1 MWLQSAGNHDESTRY
16 FESSWVIS
24 SALSP
29 PLRETTS
36 TNETKV
42 MPKKCRSGKGQGRFK
57 KRVRIDTDSPLAE
70 DHREKNDSD
79 EPLTLGPGFVH
90 FSGDVYLHT
99 SRRPVTCW
107 TKRHIFD
114 LTFQLYG
121 PDKVHY
127 PFRDCDPTGKY
138 TKGCE
143 VEKLRSQIAVRRY
156 LERAGDLKNLTETQI
171 DELEERWNAAVDESR
186 GLAMAKAKG
195 VRVSQRSADGAN
207 AEEEKRAEVPE
218 PEPTAEDAPG
228 PPKRGRGRPKKKTV
242 PISWQTRWQIARQKK
257 GSSGSDEVIPGA
269 AVDAEAEPPA
279 EEAAVDCATLMAVVD
294 WRSARMRE
302 EMRTMIEKASVDEM
316 KQLAVIYGDALVR
329 STEITIAQAERVK
342 ALEADAVTV
351 GEALEQAV
359 AMKDEIGERVKV
371 LEGDLASTVAVG
383 NKRAKV
389 LNEALDLMKTERDSM
404 KAERDEL
411 NAAMVAE
418 RDSMKAMK
426 AEFGEHHNADL
437 KYISRMWSKHVKELQ
452 AEVAAMK
459 TERDE
464 LKVERDSMKSEMVK
478 LAKAWAFDSPLFK
491 DVAPEEKLNADD
503 MESDPFTALWMYT
516 RELVRIAPIW
526 KTGKDKAKAELKK
539 VKAELKK
546 VKAEGNKAGN
556 MWQTLYNDLQ
566 AQMAAMVA
574 ERDQREIAWRNKCAS
589 VHSYAAKEQSA
600 LQANVASIKAQRDK
614 LRKREKYLETGHNNT
629 TQRFLAAAAERDAM
643 KAERDEA
650 MKLAERLQDR
660 LRQSEVPEEVPEV
673 PTASPDSR
681 KRKRTSPSVSPAVG
695 VKLEPDFD
703 GTERRGR
710 SILRRILPSWNFT
723 KQG

>member
-1 MWLQSAGNHDESTRY
+1 
-16 FESSWVIS
+16 
-24 SALSP
+24 
-29 PLRETTS
+29 
-36 TNETKV
+36 

-70 DHREKNDSD
+70 DREKNDSD

-99 SRRPVTCW
+99 SRRPVSCW
-107 TKRHIFD
+107 TKRHMFD

-121 PDKVHY
+121 ADRVHY
-127 PFRDCDPTGKY
+127 PFKDCDERGQY
-138 TKGCE
+138 NKGID

-171 DELEERWNAAVDESR
+171 DELEERWNVVVAESK

-195 VRVSQRSADGAN
+195 VRVSQRSADVEEFNDANAN
-207 AEEEKRAEVPE
+207 AEEEKREEVPE
-218 PEPTAEDAPG
+218 PEPTAEDAPKLSTT
-228 PPKRGRGRPKKKTV
+228 PPKRGLGRPKKKPRDALGRILRST
-242 PISWQTRWQIARQKK
+242 K
-257 GSSGSDEVIPGA
+257 GSSGFNDVIPA
-269 AVDAEAEPPA
+269 DAEAEPPA
-279 EEAAVDCATLMAVVD
+279 TPEACSVDCATLMAVVD

-329 STEITIAQAERVK
+329 STEITIEQAERVK

-371 LEGDLASTVAVG
+371 LEGDLASTAAMG

-389 LNEALDLMKTERDSM
+389 LEAEV
-404 KAERDEL
+404 
-411 NAAMVAE
+411 AAMVAE
-418 RDSMKAMK
+418 RDSMKA
-426 AEFGEHHNADL
+426 
-437 KYISRMWSKHVKELQ
+437 
-452 AEVAAMK
+452 
-459 TERDE
+459 
-464 LKVERDSMKSEMVK
+464 ERDSMNAAMLDERDSMEHGDDCLKDELVK
-478 LAKAWAFDSPLFK
+478 MAKVWAFDTPLFK

-503 MESDPFTALWMYT
+503 MESDPFTALWVYT

-546 VKAEGNKAGN
+546 VKAERNTKVN
-556 MWQTLYNDLQ
+556 ELEETLRAALYLYKNTVKERE

-574 ERDQREIAWRNKCAS
+574 ERDQREITWGNECARI
-589 VHSYAAKEQSA
+589 AKERSA

-614 LRKREKYLETGHNNT
+614 LRKREKYLEAGHNNT
-629 TQRFLAAAAERDAM
+629 TQRFLAAAAERNAM
-643 KAERDEA
+643 KAERNEA
-650 MKLAERLQDR
+650 VKLAERLQDR

>member
-1 MWLQSAGNHDESTRY
+1 
-16 FESSWVIS
+16 
-24 SALSP
+24 
-29 PLRETTS
+29 
-36 TNETKV
+36 

-70 DHREKNDSD
+70 DREKNDSD

-99 SRRPVTCW
+99 SRRPVSCW
-107 TKRHIFD
+107 TKRHMFD

-121 PDKVHY
+121 ADRVHY
-127 PFRDCDPTGKY
+127 PFKDCDERGQY
-138 TKGCE
+138 NKGID

-171 DELEERWNAAVDESR
+171 DELEERWNVVVAESK

-195 VRVSQRSADGAN
+195 VRVSQRSADVEEFNDANAN
-207 AEEEKRAEVPE
+207 AEEEKREEVPE
-218 PEPTAEDAPG
+218 PEPTAEDAPKLSTT
-228 PPKRGRGRPKKKTV
+228 PPKRGLGRPKKK
-242 PISWQTRWQIARQKK
+242 PRDALGRILRSKK
-257 GSSGSDEVIPGA
+257 GSSGFNDVIPA
-269 AVDAEAEPPA
+269 DAEAEPPA
-279 EEAAVDCATLMAVVD
+279 TPEACSVDCATLMAVVD

-329 STEITIAQAERVK
+329 STEITIEQAERVK

-371 LEGDLASTVAVG
+371 LEGDLASTAAMG

-389 LNEALDLMKTERDSM
+389 LEAEV
-404 KAERDEL
+404 
-411 NAAMVAE
+411 AAMVAE
-418 RDSMKAMK
+418 RDSMKA
-426 AEFGEHHNADL
+426 
-437 KYISRMWSKHVKELQ
+437 
-452 AEVAAMK
+452 
-459 TERDE
+459 
-464 LKVERDSMKSEMVK
+464 ERDSMNAAMLDERDSMEHGDDCLKDELVK
-478 LAKAWAFDSPLFK
+478 MAKVWAFDTPLFK

-503 MESDPFTALWMYT
+503 MESDPFTALWVYT

-546 VKAEGNKAGN
+546 VKAELKKVKAERN
-556 MWQTLYNDLQ
+556 TKVNELEETLRAALYLYKNTVKERE

-574 ERDQREIAWRNKCAS
+574 ERDQREITWGNECARI
-589 VHSYAAKEQSA
+589 AKERSA

-614 LRKREKYLETGHNNT
+614 LRKREKYLEAGHNNT
-629 TQRFLAAAAERDAM
+629 TQRFLAAAAERNAM

-650 MKLAERLQDR
+650 VKLAERLQDR

>member
-24 SALSP
+24 SALSPPRSSFGTGTIP

-70 DHREKNDSD
+70 DQLEKNDSD

-171 DELEERWNAAVDESR
+171 DELEERWNAAVAESR

-195 VRVSQRSADGAN
+195 VRVSQRSADVEEFDEAN
-207 AEEEKRAEVPE
+207 ANNAKTTESVVAATRRRQLMPYMNFCKKTRSKVVTENPDLTFGGVGRKLGEMWRELGEEEKKKYAEEEKREEVPE
-218 PEPTAEDAPG
+218 PEPTAEDAPKLSTT
-228 PPKRGRGRPKKKTV
+228 PPKRGPGRPKKKPRDALGRILRST
-242 PISWQTRWQIARQKK
+242 K
-257 GSSGSDEVIPGA
+257 GSSGFDDVIP
-269 AVDAEAEPPA
+269 VDAEAEPPA
-279 EEAAVDCATLMAVVD
+279 TPEACSVDCATLMAVVD

-371 LEGDLASTVAVG
+371 LEGDLASTAAVE
-383 NKRAKV
+383 NKRAKE
-389 LNEALDLMKTERDSM
+389 LNEALDLI
-404 KAERDEL
+404 KAERDSIK
-411 NAAMVAE
+411 AE
-418 RDSMKAMK
+418 RDSMK
-426 AEFGEHHNADL
+426 D
-437 KYISRMWSKHVKELQ
+437 
-452 AEVAAMK
+452 
-459 TERDE
+459 
-464 LKVERDSMKSEMVK
+464 EMVK
-478 LAKAWAFDSPLFK
+478 
-491 DVAPEEKLNADD
+491 
-503 MESDPFTALWMYT
+503 
-516 RELVRIAPIW
+516 I
-526 KTGKDKAKAELKK
+526 G
-539 VKAELKK
+539 
-546 VKAEGNKAGN
+546 EG
-556 MWQTLYNDLQ
+556 
-566 AQMAAMVA
+566 
-574 ERDQREIAWRNKCAS
+574 
-589 VHSYAAKEQSA
+589 
-600 LQANVASIKAQRDK
+600 
-614 LRKREKYLETGHNNT
+614 
-629 TQRFLAAAAERDAM
+629 
-643 KAERDEA
+643 
-650 MKLAERLQDR
+650 
-660 LRQSEVPEEVPEV
+660 
-673 PTASPDSR
+673 
-681 KRKRTSPSVSPAVG
+681 VG
-695 VKLEPDFD
+695 
-703 GTERRGR
+703 G
-710 SILRRILPSWNFT
+710 
-723 KQG
+723 

>member
-1 MWLQSAGNHDESTRY
+1 
-16 FESSWVIS
+16 
-24 SALSP
+24 
-29 PLRETTS
+29 
-36 TNETKV
+36 

-70 DHREKNDSD
+70 DREKNDSD

-99 SRRPVTCW
+99 SRRPVSCW
-107 TKRHIFD
+107 TKRHMFD

-121 PDKVHY
+121 ADRVHY
-127 PFRDCDPTGKY
+127 PFKDCDERGQY
-138 TKGCE
+138 NKGID

-171 DELEERWNAAVDESR
+171 DELEERWNVVVAESK

-195 VRVSQRSADGAN
+195 VRVSQRSADVEEFNDANAN
-207 AEEEKRAEVPE
+207 AEEEKREEVPE
-218 PEPTAEDAPG
+218 PEPTAEDAPKLSTT
-228 PPKRGRGRPKKKTV
+228 PPKRGLGRPKKK
-242 PISWQTRWQIARQKK
+242 PRDALGRILRSKK
-257 GSSGSDEVIPGA
+257 GSSGFNDVTPA
-269 AVDAEAEPPA
+269 DAEAEPPA
-279 EEAAVDCATLMAVVD
+279 TPEACSVDCATLMAVVD

-329 STEITIAQAERVK
+329 STEITIEQAERVK

-371 LEGDLASTVAVG
+371 LEGDLASTAAMG

-389 LNEALDLMKTERDSM
+389 LEAEV
-404 KAERDEL
+404 
-411 NAAMVAE
+411 AAMVAE
-418 RDSMKAMK
+418 RDSMKA
-426 AEFGEHHNADL
+426 
-437 KYISRMWSKHVKELQ
+437 
-452 AEVAAMK
+452 
-459 TERDE
+459 
-464 LKVERDSMKSEMVK
+464 ERDSMNAAMLDERDSMEHGDDCLKDELVK
-478 LAKAWAFDSPLFK
+478 MAKVWAFDTPLFK

-503 MESDPFTALWMYT
+503 MESDPFTALWVYT

-546 VKAEGNKAGN
+546 VKAELKKVKAERN
-556 MWQTLYNDLQ
+556 TKVNELEETLRAALYLYKNTVKERE

-574 ERDQREIAWRNKCAS
+574 ERDQREITWGNECARI
-589 VHSYAAKEQSA
+589 AKERSA

-614 LRKREKYLETGHNNT
+614 LRKREKYLEAGHNNT
-629 TQRFLAAAAERDAM
+629 TQRFLAAAAERNAM

-650 MKLAERLQDR
+650 VKLAERLQDR

>member
-1 MWLQSAGNHDESTRY
+1 
-16 FESSWVIS
+16 
-24 SALSP
+24 
-29 PLRETTS
+29 
-36 TNETKV
+36 

-70 DHREKNDSD
+70 DREKNDSD

-171 DELEERWNAAVDESR
+171 DELEERWNVVVAESK

-195 VRVSQRSADGAN
+195 VRVSQRSADVEEFNDANAN
-207 AEEEKRAEVPE
+207 AEEEKREEVPE
-218 PEPTAEDAPG
+218 PEPTAEDAPKLSTT
-228 PPKRGRGRPKKKTV
+228 PPKRGLGRPKKKPRDALGRILRST
-242 PISWQTRWQIARQKK
+242 K
-257 GSSGSDEVIPGA
+257 GSSGFNDVIPA
-269 AVDAEAEPPA
+269 DAEAEPPA
-279 EEAAVDCATLMAVVD
+279 TPEACSVDCATLMAVVD

-503 MESDPFTALWMYT
+503 MESDPFTALWVYT

-546 VKAEGNKAGN
+546 VKAERNTKVN
-556 MWQTLYNDLQ
+556 ELEETLRAALYLYKNTVKERE

-574 ERDQREIAWRNKCAS
+574 ERDQREITWGNECARI
-589 VHSYAAKEQSA
+589 AKERSA

>member
-1 MWLQSAGNHDESTRY
+1 
-16 FESSWVIS
+16 
-24 SALSP
+24 
-29 PLRETTS
+29 
-36 TNETKV
+36 

-70 DHREKNDSD
+70 DREKNDSD

-99 SRRPVTCW
+99 SRRPVSCW

-121 PDKVHY
+121 ADRVRYHFK
-127 PFRDCDPTGKY
+127 DCDERGQY
-138 TKGCE
+138 NKGID

-171 DELEERWNAAVDESR
+171 DELEERWNVVVAESK

-207 AEEEKRAEVPE
+207 AEEEKRAVPE
-218 PEPTAEDAPG
+218 PEPTAEDAPP

-257 GSSGSDEVIPGA
+257 GSSGFDEVIPGA
-269 AVDAEAEPPA
+269 AVNAEAEPPA

-302 EMRTMIEKASVDEM
+302 EMRGMIEKASVDEM

-329 STEITIAQAERVK
+329 STEITIEQAERVK

-371 LEGDLASTVAVG
+371 LEANLASTAAMG
-383 NKRAKV
+383 NKRAKE
-389 LNEALDLMKTERDSM
+389 LDEALDLMK
-404 KAERDEL
+404 
-411 NAAMVAE
+411 AE
-418 RDSMKAMK
+418 RDSMKTERDLMK
-426 AEFGEHHNADL
+426 AERDSIMAERDSTKL
-437 KYISRMWSKHVKELQ
+437 KG
-452 AEVAAMK
+452 
-459 TERDE
+459 DE
-464 LKVERDSMKSEMVK
+464 LKGAMVY
-478 LAKAWAFDSPLFK
+478 LAKAWAADTPLFK
-491 DVAPEEKLNADD
+491 DVAPEVKWNADD
-503 MESDPFTALWMYT
+503 MESRPLTVLWALK
-516 RELVRIAPIW
+516 RELVRIVPIW
-526 KTGKDKAKAELKK
+526 KTSKDKAKAELKK

-546 VKAEGNKAGN
+546 VKAERNTKVN
-556 MWQTLYNDLQ
+556 ELEETLRAALYLYKNTVKKHEARL
-566 AQMAAMVA
+566 AAMAA
-574 ERDQREIAWRNKCAS
+574 ERDHMERAWGNECAR
-589 VHSYAAKEQSA
+589 VAKERTVF
-600 LQANVASIKAQRDK
+600 QANNASIKAQRDK
-614 LRKREKYLETGHNNT
+614 LRKREKYLEAGHNNT

-650 MKLAERLQDR
+650 VKLAKRLQDR

-681 KRKRTSPSVSPAVG
+681 KRKRASPSVSPAVG

-710 SILRRILPSWNFT
+710 SILRRILPSWYFT
-723 KQG
+723 KQAAAEEEPAAPEEFEFDPNDV

>member
-1 MWLQSAGNHDESTRY
+1 
-16 FESSWVIS
+16 
-24 SALSP
+24 
-29 PLRETTS
+29 
-36 TNETKV
+36 

-57 KRVRIDTDSPLAE
+57 KRVRIDTDSPPAE
-70 DHREKNDSD
+70 DREKNDSD

-99 SRRPVTCW
+99 SRRPVSCW
-107 TKRHIFD
+107 TKRHMFD

-121 PDKVHY
+121 ADRVHY
-127 PFRDCDPTGKY
+127 PFKDCDERGQY
-138 TKGCE
+138 NKGID

-171 DELEERWNAAVDESR
+171 DELEERWNVVVAESK

-195 VRVSQRSADGAN
+195 VRVSQRSADVEEFNDANAN
-207 AEEEKRAEVPE
+207 AEEEKREEVPE
-218 PEPTAEDAPG
+218 PEPTAEDAPKLSTT
-228 PPKRGRGRPKKKTV
+228 PPKRGLGRPKKKPRDALGRILRST
-242 PISWQTRWQIARQKK
+242 K
-257 GSSGSDEVIPGA
+257 GSSGFNDVIPA
-269 AVDAEAEPPA
+269 DAEAEPPA
-279 EEAAVDCATLMAVVD
+279 TPEACSVDCATLMAVVD

-329 STEITIAQAERVK
+329 STEITIEQAERVK

-371 LEGDLASTVAVG
+371 LEGDLASTAAMG

-389 LNEALDLMKTERDSM
+389 LEAEV
-404 KAERDEL
+404 
-411 NAAMVAE
+411 AAMVAE
-418 RDSMKAMK
+418 RDSMKA
-426 AEFGEHHNADL
+426 
-437 KYISRMWSKHVKELQ
+437 
-452 AEVAAMK
+452 
-459 TERDE
+459 
-464 LKVERDSMKSEMVK
+464 ERDSMNAAMLDERDSMEHGDDCLKDELVK
-478 LAKAWAFDSPLFK
+478 MAKVWAFDTPLFK

-503 MESDPFTALWMYT
+503 MESDPFTALWVYT

-546 VKAEGNKAGN
+546 VKAERNTKVN
-556 MWQTLYNDLQ
+556 ELEETLRAALYLYKNTVKERE

-574 ERDQREIAWRNKCAS
+574 ERDQREITWGNECARI
-589 VHSYAAKEQSA
+589 AKERSA

-614 LRKREKYLETGHNNT
+614 LRKREKYLEAGHNNT
-629 TQRFLAAAAERDAM
+629 TQRFLAAAAERNAM

-650 MKLAERLQDR
+650 VKLAERLQDR

>member
-1 MWLQSAGNHDESTRY
+1 
-16 FESSWVIS
+16 
-24 SALSP
+24 
-29 PLRETTS
+29 
-36 TNETKV
+36 

-70 DHREKNDSD
+70 DREKNDSD

-99 SRRPVTCW
+99 SRRPVSCW
-107 TKRHIFD
+107 TKRHMFD

-121 PDKVHY
+121 ADRVHY
-127 PFRDCDPTGKY
+127 PFKDCDERGQY
-138 TKGCE
+138 NKGID

-171 DELEERWNAAVDESR
+171 DELEERWNAVVAESK

-195 VRVSQRSADGAN
+195 VRVSQRSADVEEFNEANAN

-218 PEPTAEDAPG
+218 PEPTAEDAPKLSTT
-228 PPKRGRGRPKKKTV
+228 PPKRGLGRPKKKPRDALGRILRST
-242 PISWQTRWQIARQKK
+242 K
-257 GSSGSDEVIPGA
+257 GSSGFNDVIPA
-269 AVDAEAEPPA
+269 DAEAEPPA
-279 EEAAVDCATLMAVVD
+279 TPEACSVDCATLMAVVD

-329 STEITIAQAERVK
+329 STEITIEQAERVK

-359 AMKDEIGERVKV
+359 AMKDEIGERIKV
-371 LEGDLASTVAVG
+371 LEGDLASTAAVG

-389 LNEALDLMKTERDSM
+389 LEAEV
-404 KAERDEL
+404 
-411 NAAMVAE
+411 AAMVAE
-418 RDSMKAMK
+418 RDSMKA
-426 AEFGEHHNADL
+426 ERD
-437 KYISRMWSKHVKELQ
+437 S
-452 AEVAAMK
+452 MK
-459 TERDE
+459 TERDSM
-464 LKVERDSMKSEMVK
+464 KTERDSMEHGSDCLKDGMVK
-478 LAKAWAFDSPLFK
+478 LTKALAADLPLFK
-491 DVAPEEKLNADD
+491 DVAPEEKWNADD
-503 MESDPFTALWMYT
+503 IESDPFAALWVYT
-516 RELVRIAPIW
+516 RELVRIFPIW
-526 KTGKDKAKAELKK
+526 KSSKDKAKAELKK

-546 VKAEGNKAGN
+546 VKAERNTIVKEHQMAFVATTDYIF
-556 MWQTLYNDLQ
+556 MRDKKTKERE

-574 ERDQREIAWRNKCAS
+574 ERDQRERAWGNECAR
-589 VHSYAAKEQSA
+589 VAKERSA

-614 LRKREKYLETGHNNT
+614 LRKREKYLEAGHNNT

-650 MKLAERLQDR
+650 VKLAKRLQDR

-681 KRKRTSPSVSPAVG
+681 KRKRASPSVSPAVG

-710 SILRRILPSWNFT
+710 SILRRILPSWYFT
-723 KQG
+723 KQAAAEEEPAAPEEFEFDPNDV

>member
-1 MWLQSAGNHDESTRY
+1 MTGPR
-16 FESSWVIS
+16 
-24 SALSP
+24 
-29 PLRETTS
+29 
-36 TNETKV
+36 
-42 MPKKCRSGKGQGRFK
+42 GKG
-57 KRVRIDTDSPLAE
+57 KRGGDIARLLADHPSLRGYPRRDASDAEPASGDSPLAE
-70 DHREKNDSD
+70 DRENIDSD

-99 SRRPVTCW
+99 SRRPVSCW

-121 PDKVHY
+121 ADRVRYHFKH
-127 PFRDCDPTGKY
+127 CDERGQYK
-138 TKGCE
+138 KGMD
-143 VEKLRSQIAVRRY
+143 VKKLRSQIAVRRY
-156 LERAGDLKNLTETQI
+156 LERGDLKNLTETQI
-171 DELEERWNAAVDESR
+171 DELEERWNAAVAESR
-186 GLAMAKAKG
+186 GLALAKAKG

-207 AEEEKRAEVPE
+207 AEEEKSAEVPE
-218 PEPTAEDAPG
+218 PEPTAKDAPP

-257 GSSGSDEVIPGA
+257 GSSGFDEVIPGA
-269 AVDAEAEPPA
+269 AVNAEAEPPA
-279 EEAAVDCATLMAVVD
+279 EEAAMDCATLMAVVD

-316 KQLAVIYGDALVR
+316 KQLAVIYGDALVK

-359 AMKDEIGERVKV
+359 AMKDEIGKRMKV
-371 LEGDLASTVAVG
+371 LEGDLASTAAMG
-383 NKRAKV
+383 NKRAKG
-389 LNEALDLMKTERDSM
+389 LNEALDSMKTERDSM
-404 KAERDEL
+404 KAERDSM
-411 NAAMVAE
+411 NAAMVAERDSMKTE

-426 AEFGEHHNADL
+426 AEFGELHHADL
-437 KYISRMWSKHVKELQ
+437 TYMARMGNKHAKELN
-452 AEVAAMK
+452 ETLDLMK
-459 TERDE
+459 DERDSIKAERDE
-464 LKVERDSMKSEMVK
+464 LKDEMVK
-478 LAKAWAFDSPLFK
+478 LARALAADLPLFK
-491 DVAPEEKLNADD
+491 DAVLEWRKHAHDTASHPVAV
-503 MESDPFTALWMYT
+503 LWAYK
-516 RELVRIAPIW
+516 RELVRMVQIKKA
-526 KTGKDKAKAELKK
+526 GKDMAKAELKK
-539 VKAELKK
+539 VKAELKR
-546 VKAEGNKAGN
+546 VKAEGNNAVD
-556 MWQTLYNDLQ
+556 MWSKLYNDLE
-566 AQMAAMVA
+566 AQWAAMA
-574 ERDQREIAWRNKCAS
+574 DERDQREIAWGNKCAN
-589 VHSYAAKEQSA
+589 VHSFAAKERSA

-614 LRKREKYLETGHNNT
+614 LRKREKYLEAGHNNT

-650 MKLAERLQDR
+650 VKLAERLQDR

-681 KRKRTSPSVSPAVG
+681 KRKRASPSVSPAVG

>member
-1 MWLQSAGNHDESTRY
+1 
-16 FESSWVIS
+16 
-24 SALSP
+24 
-29 PLRETTS
+29 
-36 TNETKV
+36 

-70 DHREKNDSD
+70 DREKNDSD

-99 SRRPVTCW
+99 SRRPVSCW
-107 TKRHIFD
+107 TKRHMFD

-121 PDKVHY
+121 ADRVHY
-127 PFRDCDPTGKY
+127 PFKDCDERGQY
-138 TKGCE
+138 NKGID

-171 DELEERWNAAVDESR
+171 DELEERWNVVVAESK

-195 VRVSQRSADGAN
+195 VRVSQRSADVEEFNDANAN
-207 AEEEKRAEVPE
+207 AEEEKREEVPE
-218 PEPTAEDAPG
+218 PEPTAEDAPKLSTT
-228 PPKRGRGRPKKKTV
+228 PPKRGLGRPKKKPRDALGRILRST
-242 PISWQTRWQIARQKK
+242 K
-257 GSSGSDEVIPGA
+257 GSSGFNDVIPA
-269 AVDAEAEPPA
+269 DAEAEPPA
-279 EEAAVDCATLMAVVD
+279 TPEACSVDCATLMAVVD

-329 STEITIAQAERVK
+329 STEITIEQAERVK

-371 LEGDLASTVAVG
+371 LEGDLASTAAMG

-389 LNEALDLMKTERDSM
+389 LEAEV
-404 KAERDEL
+404 
-411 NAAMVAE
+411 AAMVAE
-418 RDSMKAMK
+418 RDSMKA
-426 AEFGEHHNADL
+426 
-437 KYISRMWSKHVKELQ
+437 
-452 AEVAAMK
+452 
-459 TERDE
+459 
-464 LKVERDSMKSEMVK
+464 ERDSMNAAMLDERDSMEHGDDCLKDELVK
-478 LAKAWAFDSPLFK
+478 MAKVWAFDTPLFK

-503 MESDPFTALWMYT
+503 MESDPFTALWVYT

-539 VKAELKK
+539 VKAERNTK
-546 VKAEGNKAGN
+546 VNELEE
-556 MWQTLYNDLQ
+556 TLRAALYLYKNTVKERE

-574 ERDQREIAWRNKCAS
+574 ERDQREITWGNECARI
-589 VHSYAAKEQSA
+589 AKERSA

-614 LRKREKYLETGHNNT
+614 LRKREKYLEAGHNNT
-629 TQRFLAAAAERDAM
+629 TQRFLAAAAERNAM

-650 MKLAERLQDR
+650 VKLAERLQDR

>member
-228 PPKRGRGRPKKKTV
+228 PPEARP
-242 PISWQTRWQIARQKK
+242 
-257 GSSGSDEVIPGA
+257 G
-269 AVDAEAEPPA
+269 EAEEEDRANQLANQVANRAA
-279 EEAAVDCATLMAVVD
+279 EEGIV
-294 WRSARMRE
+294 
-302 EMRTMIEKASVDEM
+302 
-316 KQLAVIYGDALVR
+316 
-329 STEITIAQAERVK
+329 
-342 ALEADAVTV
+342 
-351 GEALEQAV
+351 
-359 AMKDEIGERVKV
+359 
-371 LEGDLASTVAVG
+371 
-383 NKRAKV
+383 
-389 LNEALDLMKTERDSM
+389 
-404 KAERDEL
+404 
-411 NAAMVAE
+411 
-418 RDSMKAMK
+418 
-426 AEFGEHHNADL
+426 
-437 KYISRMWSKHVKELQ
+437 
-452 AEVAAMK
+452 
-459 TERDE
+459 
-464 LKVERDSMKSEMVK
+464 
-478 LAKAWAFDSPLFK
+478 
-491 DVAPEEKLNADD
+491 
-503 MESDPFTALWMYT
+503 
-516 RELVRIAPIW
+516 
-526 KTGKDKAKAELKK
+526 
-539 VKAELKK
+539 
-546 VKAEGNKAGN
+546 
-556 MWQTLYNDLQ
+556 
-566 AQMAAMVA
+566 
-574 ERDQREIAWRNKCAS
+574 
-589 VHSYAAKEQSA
+589 
-600 LQANVASIKAQRDK
+600 
-614 LRKREKYLETGHNNT
+614 
-629 TQRFLAAAAERDAM
+629 
-643 KAERDEA
+643 
-650 MKLAERLQDR
+650 R
-660 LRQSEVPEEVPEV
+660 LRRSHP
-673 PTASPDSR
+673 R
-681 KRKRTSPSVSPAVG
+681 RRRR
-695 VKLEPDFD
+695 
-703 GTERRGR
+703 RRG
-710 SILRRILPSWNFT
+710 
-723 KQG
+723 

>member
-1 MWLQSAGNHDESTRY
+1 
-16 FESSWVIS
+16 
-24 SALSP
+24 
-29 PLRETTS
+29 
-36 TNETKV
+36 

-70 DHREKNDSD
+70 DQFEKNDSD

-121 PDKVHY
+121 ADRVHY
-127 PFRDCDPTGKY
+127 PFKDCDERGQY
-138 TKGCE
+138 TKGCV

-156 LERAGDLKNLTETQI
+156 LERAGELKNLTETQI
-171 DELEERWNAAVDESR
+171 EELEERWNAVVAESK

-195 VRVSQRSADGAN
+195 IRISQRSADVEEFNETNAN
-207 AEEEKRAEVPE
+207 NAKTTESVVAATETKPKKRQLSPYINFCKKTRSKVVTENPDLTFGRVGRKLGEMWRELGEEEKKKYAEEEEKEEVPE
-218 PEPTAEDAPG
+218 PEPTAEDAPKLSTT
-228 PPKRGRGRPKKKTV
+228 PPKRGPGRPKKKPRDALGRILRST
-242 PISWQTRWQIARQKK
+242 K
-257 GSSGSDEVIPGA
+257 GSSGFDDVIHA
-269 AVDAEAEPPA
+269 DAEAEPPA
-279 EEAAVDCATLMAVVD
+279 TPEACSVDCATLMAVVD

-329 STEITIAQAERVK
+329 STEITIEQAERVK

-371 LEGDLASTVAVG
+371 LEGDLASTAAVG
-383 NKRAKV
+383 NKRAKE
-389 LNEALDLMKTERDSM
+389 LNEALDLMK
-404 KAERDEL
+404 
-411 NAAMVAE
+411 AE
-418 RDSMKAMK
+418 RDSMK
-426 AEFGEHHNADL
+426 D
-437 KYISRMWSKHVKELQ
+437 
-452 AEVAAMK
+452 
-459 TERDE
+459 
-464 LKVERDSMKSEMVK
+464 ERDSMKDEIVK
-478 LAKAWAFDSPLFK
+478 LARALAADLPLFK
-491 DVAPEEKLNADD
+491 DDVLEWRKHAHDTASHPVAV
-503 MESDPFTALWMYT
+503 LWAYK
-516 RELVRIAPIW
+516 RELVRMVQIKKA
-526 KTGKDKAKAELKK
+526 GKDMAKAELKK

-546 VKAEGNKAGN
+546 V
-556 MWQTLYNDLQ
+556 
-566 AQMAAMVA
+566 
-574 ERDQREIAWRNKCAS
+574 RAWGIECAR
-589 VHSYAAKEQSA
+589 VAKERTA

-614 LRKREKYLETGHNNT
+614 LRKREKYLEAGHNNT

-650 MKLAERLQDR
+650 VKLAKRLQDR

-681 KRKRTSPSVSPAVG
+681 KRKRASPSVSPAVG

>member
-1 MWLQSAGNHDESTRY
+1 
-16 FESSWVIS
+16 
-24 SALSP
+24 
-29 PLRETTS
+29 
-36 TNETKV
+36 

-70 DHREKNDSD
+70 DQLEKNDSD

-121 PDKVHY
+121 ADRVHY
-127 PFRDCDPTGKY
+127 PFKDCDERGQY
-138 TKGCE
+138 TKDCV

-156 LERAGDLKNLTETQI
+156 LERAGELKNLTETQI
-171 DELEERWNAAVDESR
+171 EELEERWNAVVAESK

-195 VRVSQRSADGAN
+195 IRISQRSADVEEFNETNAN
-207 AEEEKRAEVPE
+207 NAKTTESVVAATETKPKKRQLSPYINFCKKTRSKVVTENPDLTFGRVGRKLGEMWRELGEEEKKKYAEEEEKEEVPE
-218 PEPTAEDAPG
+218 PEPTAEDAPKLSTT
-228 PPKRGRGRPKKKTV
+228 PPKRGPGRPKKKPRDALGRILRST
-242 PISWQTRWQIARQKK
+242 K
-257 GSSGSDEVIPGA
+257 GSSGFDDVIHA
-269 AVDAEAEPPA
+269 DAEAEPPA
-279 EEAAVDCATLMAVVD
+279 TPEACSVDCATLMAVVD

-329 STEITIAQAERVK
+329 STEITIEQAERVK

-371 LEGDLASTVAVG
+371 LEGDLASTAAVG
-383 NKRAKV
+383 NKRAKE
-389 LNEALDLMKTERDSM
+389 LNEALDLMK
-404 KAERDEL
+404 
-411 NAAMVAE
+411 AE
-418 RDSMKAMK
+418 RDSMK
-426 AEFGEHHNADL
+426 D
-437 KYISRMWSKHVKELQ
+437 
-452 AEVAAMK
+452 
-459 TERDE
+459 
-464 LKVERDSMKSEMVK
+464 ERDSMKDEIVK
-478 LAKAWAFDSPLFK
+478 LARALAADLPLFK
-491 DVAPEEKLNADD
+491 DDVLEWRKHAHDTASHPVAV
-503 MESDPFTALWMYT
+503 LWAYK
-516 RELVRIAPIW
+516 RELVRMVQIKKA
-526 KTGKDKAKAELKK
+526 GKDMAKAELKK

-614 LRKREKYLETGHNNT
+614 LRKREKYLEAGHNNT

-650 MKLAERLQDR
+650 VKLAKRLQDR

-681 KRKRTSPSVSPAVG
+681 KRKRASPSVSPAVG

>member
-1 MWLQSAGNHDESTRY
+1 
-16 FESSWVIS
+16 
-24 SALSP
+24 
-29 PLRETTS
+29 
-36 TNETKV
+36 

-70 DHREKNDSD
+70 DREKNDSD

-107 TKRHIFD
+107 TKRHLFD

-121 PDKVHY
+121 ADRVHY
-127 PFRDCDPTGKY
+127 HFKDCDERGQYK
-138 TKGCE
+138 KGTD

-171 DELEERWNAAVDESR
+171 DELEERWNAAVAESK
-186 GLAMAKAKG
+186 GLAMAKAKR
-195 VRVSQRSADGAN
+195 VRVSQRSADVEEFDEANAN

-218 PEPTAEDAPG
+218 PEPTAEDAPKLSTT
-228 PPKRGRGRPKKKTV
+228 PPKRGPGRPKKKPRDALGRILRST
-242 PISWQTRWQIARQKK
+242 K
-257 GSSGSDEVIPGA
+257 GSSGFNDVIP
-269 AVDAEAEPPA
+269 VDAEAEPPA
-279 EEAAVDCATLMAVVD
+279 TPEACSVDCATLMAVVD

-329 STEITIAQAERVK
+329 STEITIEQAERVK

-411 NAAMVAE
+411 K
-418 RDSMKAMK
+418 D
-426 AEFGEHHNADL
+426 
-437 KYISRMWSKHVKELQ
+437 
-452 AEVAAMK
+452 
-459 TERDE
+459 
-464 LKVERDSMKSEMVK
+464 EMVK
-478 LAKAWAFDSPLFK
+478 MAKAWAFDTPLFK

-503 MESDPFTALWMYT
+503 MESDPFTALWVYT
-516 RELVRIAPIW
+516 RELVRIFPIW
-526 KTGKDKAKAELKK
+526 KSSKDKAKAELKK

-546 VKAEGNKAGN
+546 VKAERNTIVKEHQMAFVATTDYIF
-556 MWQTLYNDLQ
+556 MRDKKTKERE

-574 ERDQREIAWRNKCAS
+574 ERDQRERAWGNECAR
-589 VHSYAAKEQSA
+589 VAKERSA

-614 LRKREKYLETGHNNT
+614 LRKREKYLEAGHNNT

-650 MKLAERLQDR
+650 VKLAKRLQDR

-681 KRKRTSPSVSPAVG
+681 KRKRASPSVSPAVG

>member
-1 MWLQSAGNHDESTRY
+1 
-16 FESSWVIS
+16 
-24 SALSP
+24 
-29 PLRETTS
+29 
-36 TNETKV
+36 

-70 DHREKNDSD
+70 DREKNDSD

-99 SRRPVTCW
+99 SRRPVSCW
-107 TKRHIFD
+107 TKRHMFD

-121 PDKVHY
+121 ADRVHY
-127 PFRDCDPTGKY
+127 PFKDCDERGQY
-138 TKGCE
+138 NKGID

-171 DELEERWNAAVDESR
+171 DELEERWNVVVAESK

-195 VRVSQRSADGAN
+195 VRVSQRSADVEEFNDANAN
-207 AEEEKRAEVPE
+207 AEEEKREEVPE
-218 PEPTAEDAPG
+218 PEPTAEDAPKLSTT
-228 PPKRGRGRPKKKTV
+228 PPKRGLGRPKKKPRDALGRILRST
-242 PISWQTRWQIARQKK
+242 K
-257 GSSGSDEVIPGA
+257 GSSGFNDVIPA
-269 AVDAEAEPPA
+269 DAEAEPPA
-279 EEAAVDCATLMAVVD
+279 TPEACSVDCATLMAVVD

-329 STEITIAQAERVK
+329 STEITIEQAERVK

-371 LEGDLASTVAVG
+371 LEGDLASTAAMG

-389 LNEALDLMKTERDSM
+389 LEAEV
-404 KAERDEL
+404 
-411 NAAMVAE
+411 AAMVAE
-418 RDSMKAMK
+418 RDSMKA
-426 AEFGEHHNADL
+426 
-437 KYISRMWSKHVKELQ
+437 
-452 AEVAAMK
+452 
-459 TERDE
+459 
-464 LKVERDSMKSEMVK
+464 ERDSMNAAMLDERDSMEHGDDCLKDELVK
-478 LAKAWAFDSPLFK
+478 MAKVWAFDTPLFK

-503 MESDPFTALWMYT
+503 MESDPFTALWVYT

-546 VKAEGNKAGN
+546 VKAERNTKVN
-556 MWQTLYNDLQ
+556 ELEETLRAALYLYKNTVKERE

-574 ERDQREIAWRNKCAS
+574 ERDQREITWGNECARI
-589 VHSYAAKEQSA
+589 AKERSA

-614 LRKREKYLETGHNNT
+614 LRKREKYLEAGHNNT
-629 TQRFLAAAAERDAM
+629 TQRFLAAAAERNAM

-650 MKLAERLQDR
+650 VKLAERLQDR